1 VFRSQVVY
9 SQPATLYLLLP
20 ILLWAAVRF
29 GSAGA
34 SASLLLAATI
44 CLWDVS
50 QGRGPFVNEV
60 RALQIFLAIVMIPLL
75 CLGAVL
81 EERRAVISHLRRAER
96 MLSSFSG
103 KLITA
108 QENERRRI
116 ARELHDDIGQR
127 VALLA
132 IELEK
137 AQDVGVDLQKIAT
150 EVLTKTRELALSL
163 RQISHNLHSTGLD
176 ILSLP
181 VALKAL
187 CASYRDEKA
196 LNADF
201 SGQDVPDPIQPDVK
215 LCFYRIAQ
223 EALQNAAK
231 HSGAQS
237 VLVSLS
243 VRDSTLQLTIAD
255 DGAGFDAAEKS
266 AVGMGLSSMRER
278 IKALGGTLKIR
289 SAAGKG
295 TRVEA
300 ALPLQTAGAL
310 ENVELAA

>member
-1 VFRSQVVY
+1 
-9 SQPATLYLLLP
+9 
-20 ILLWAAVRF
+20 
-29 GSAGA
+29 
-34 SASLLLAATI
+34 
-44 CLWDVS
+44 
-50 QGRGPFVNEV
+50 
-60 RALQIFLAIVMIPLL
+60 
-75 CLGAVL
+75 
-81 EERRAVISHLRRAER
+81 
-96 MLSSFSG
+96 
-103 KLITA
+103 
-108 QENERRRI
+108 
-116 ARELHDDIGQR
+116 
-127 VALLA
+127 
-132 IELEK
+132 
-137 AQDVGVDLQKIAT
+137 
-150 EVLTKTRELALSL
+150 
-163 RQISHNLHSTGLD
+163 LD

-201 SGQDVPDPIQPDVK
+201 CWQDVPDPIQPDVK

-231 HSGAQS
+231 HSGARS

-243 VRDSTLQLTIAD
+243 VRDSTLRLAIAD
-255 DGAGFDAAEKS
+255 DGSGFDAAEKS